1 MNLEQLNF
9 SFSTVQWLLLAA
21 IGFYSWLTSRQ
32 AASTQ
37 ELLELRTRI
46 VALEEQARH
55 LPDQATVT
63 RLLVN
68 LEAVRTELVGVQSSV
83 GGVQRSVE
91 NINSYLLQEKARA

>member
-1 MNLEQLNF
+1 MNFEQLNF
-9 SFSTVQWLLLAA
+9 GFGAMQWLITVA
-21 IGFYSWLTSRQ
+21 IGVYSWFMSRQ

-55 LPDQATVT
+55 LPSQTSIT
-63 RLLVN
+63 GLLVS
-68 LEAVRTELVGVQSSV
+68 LEAVRSDLGGMKNTI

-91 NINSYLLQEKARA
+91 NINAYLLQEKSRA